1 MRRNWQVTLATIA
14 LTTGLAAC
22 SSLLP
27 PSLSPG
33 ASTIPTEDPV
43 LEVARVTLDEAKAA
57 FDSGAA
63 IFLDVRGQGA
73 YERGHIAGAL
83 WIPLADIEAR
93 MSELDPNDWIITYC
107 T

>member
-1 MRRNWQVTLATIA
+1 MRRIWQRLLATIA
-14 LTTGLAAC
+14 VATSLAAC

-27 PSLSPG
+27 SSSSPG

-63 IFLDVRGQGA
+63 VFLDVRSQGQ
-73 YERGHIAGAL
+73 YERAHIANSL

-93 MSELDPNDWIITYC
+93 MGELDPNDWIITYC